1 MVRDGCIFCWS
12 MAKTPD
18 KPRDKGTAQGQKRQD
33 KRGADGLTDADRR
46 LWKVVSKQFEARKTT
61 SDHYTLQSEMTAAM
75 AAAEKDQKAAA
86 KPVGGKRKKTS
97 KSIKPTGNT
106 AAVPRP
112 TALPRGV
119 FGTGL
124 SMICKPQPPAPRGR
138 VAGVDR
144 RTAERLRRG
153 QMPIEARLDLHGMT
167 QHQAH
172 GALALF
178 VRQCHAAGKRC
189 ILVITGKGA
198 AGRRH
203 RIEGHLSG
211 SMMQDREPPGVLKR
225 KLPMWLKEPDL
236 KPLVLSTFQATPE
249 HGGSGAVYILLK
261 RHRDDRT

>member
-1 MVRDGCIFCWS
+1 
-12 MAKTPD
+12 MAKKPD
-18 KPRDKGTAQGQKRQD
+18 KPRKSGTPEGQKR
-33 KRGADGLTDADRR
+33 GSDGLTDADRR
-46 LWKVVSKQFEARKTT
+46 LWKVVSRQFEARTKT
-61 SDHYTLQSEMTAAM
+61 SDHYTLQSELTAAL
-75 AAAEKDQKAAA
+75 AAEEKKQAAGT
-86 KPVGGKRKKTS
+86 KPATGKRKKTS
-97 KSIKPTGNT
+97 RSIKPAGNAT
-106 AAVPRP
+106 AVPRP

-124 SMICKPQPPAPRGR
+124 SMICKPQPPSPRGR

-236 KPLVLSTFQATPE
+236 KPLVLSTSQATPE

-261 RHRDDRT
+261 RHRDDRA